1 MKLQDVFGDRS
12 PVAFRL
18 VAACM
23 SGSAAALAAIVHNR
37 PHYAPAVG
45 WIAAA
50 ATYLV
55 WTWAVIRRM
64 GPKDTREHALRHERD
79 GTRHLAHAIIVAA
92 SLTSLAG
99 VAILLYATSGG
110 RPNLAAG
117 IVGVLSVVSSWITIH
132 TVYTLRYARLYYNA
146 PDPQRP
152 GMDFEGEPPSYLD
165 FAYVAFTI
173 GMCYSV
179 PDNGLTNRKVRT
191 SVLSQGMLSYMFG
204 TIIIATSLNL
214 VSGLAG

>member
-1 MKLQDVFGDRS
+1 VRLQDVFGDRS

-18 VAACM
+18 AAAFLG
-23 SGSAAALAAIVHNR
+23 GSAAALAAVVHHR

-45 WIAAA
+45 WITAAVV
-50 ATYLV
+50 YLG
-55 WTWAVIRRM
+55 WTWAAIRRM
-64 GPKDTREHALRHERD
+64 GSEETREHALHNERD
-79 GTRHLAHAIIVAA
+79 GTRHLAHTILVAA

-99 VAILLYATSGG
+99 VAILLYATAGQ
-110 RPNLAAG
+110 RPDLAAG

-132 TVYTLRYARLYYNA
+132 TVYTLRYARLYYSA
-146 PDPQRP
+146 PDSQRP

-179 PDNGLTNRKVRT
+179 PDNGLTNRKVRM

-204 TIIIATSLNL
+204 TIIIATTLNL
-214 VSGLAG
+214 ISGLAG